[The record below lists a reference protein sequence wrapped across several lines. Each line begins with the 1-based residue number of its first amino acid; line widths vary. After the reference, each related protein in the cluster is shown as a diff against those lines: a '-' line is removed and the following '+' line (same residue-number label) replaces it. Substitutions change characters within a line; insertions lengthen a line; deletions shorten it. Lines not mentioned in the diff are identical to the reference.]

1 MDMNLLIP
9 DAKRSSSANT
19 ESITKSPF
27 IVAFLLCLLLPN
39 HGIAQLEIESSALK
53 VSNTDL
59 QNSRVLRWAHVYEPS
74 HALHKW
80 ALWASDEIYRKTQ
93 GRYKIAIYASSSLG
107 KEAHINQSLSL
118 GSLDIIYTGTSF
130 ASQMYKPLG
139 LSEMPYIFENYQ
151 HWQRYIA
158 SSVFAQLAQQ
168 YQQRSAGNVIVSST
182 YYGQRHLTS
191 NRPVIRPQQI
201 KGLKIRVPGAEI
213 SQLFPLAL
221 GAKPSPISFSE
232 VYLAIQQGVVDA
244 QENPLPTIKAKK
256 FYEVQSNINLTGHVL
271 GSILAVVSG
280 RTWNLLSQNDRAIF
294 TQVLNIAAQK
304 ASEETRFNEQNL
316 SKWFELQG
324 VTVNQVERNAF
335 RQQVLNFYEHTTFSY
350 DRSIYDLIQSL

>member
-1 MDMNLLIP
+1 MNLLNF
-9 DAKRSSSANT
+9 DAKRCSSN
-19 ESITKSPF
+19 ITDCAEKIF
-27 IVAFLLCLLLPN
+27 IIAAVFICLMLPN
-39 HGIAQLEIESSALK
+39 RTIAQ
-53 VSNTDL
+53 TDL
-59 QNSRVLRWAHVYEPS
+59 AVSAQTVSHPDWQNSRVLRWAHVYEPS

-80 ALWASDEIYRKTQ
+80 ALWASDEIYRETQ
-93 GRYKIAIYASSSLG
+93 GRYKVEIYASSSLG

-151 HWQRYIA
+151 HWQRYVA
-158 SSVFAQLAQQ
+158 SSVFAQLTQE
-168 YQQRSAGNVIVSST
+168 YQQRSAGNVILSST
-182 YYGQRHLTS
+182 YYGERHLTS
-191 NRPVIRPQQI
+191 NRPVIRPEQI
-201 KGLKIRVPGAEI
+201 RGLKIRVPGAEI
-213 SQLFPLAL
+213 YQLFPLAL

-271 GSILAVVSG
+271 GSILAVASG
-280 RTWNLLSQNDRAIF
+280 RTWDLLSKDDRAIF
-294 TQVLNIAAQK
+294 TKVLRVAAQK
-304 ASEETRFNEQNL
+304 ASEETRYNEQNL
-316 SKWFELQG
+316 SKWFEQQG

-350 DRSIYDLIQSL
+350 DRSIYDLIQGL